1 MTSFLTL
8 SRWNGMIHSSVVH
21 DDVKSR
27 YPRLATEIAR
37 IELGSIENVIP
48 IDMLRAKYAKERG
61 I

>member
-1 MTSFLTL
+1 MSAFFVLKN
-8 SRWNGMIHSSVVH
+8 WNGMIHASVAH

-48 IDMLRAKYAKERG
+48 LDMLRAKYARERT
-61 I
+61 

>member
-1 MTSFLTL
+1 MSAFLVL
-8 SRWNGMIHSSVVH
+8 QKWNGMVHTSVVH